1 MDKAEKLKSV
11 KEEIWFSKDSYTSA
25 AKPGGAY

>member
-11 KEEIWFSKDSYTSA
+11 KEEIWFSKDSYTLA
-25 AKPGGAY
+25 AKPGTY